1 MASDPADGDPRVEIS
16 GMKIILG
23 PCPCQNCGTIVYWCR
38 TIMQSPIGIVRP
50 RRWCEKTGAIHSC
63 YGGAK

>member
-1 MASDPADGDPRVEIS
+1 
-16 GMKIILG
+16 MKIILG